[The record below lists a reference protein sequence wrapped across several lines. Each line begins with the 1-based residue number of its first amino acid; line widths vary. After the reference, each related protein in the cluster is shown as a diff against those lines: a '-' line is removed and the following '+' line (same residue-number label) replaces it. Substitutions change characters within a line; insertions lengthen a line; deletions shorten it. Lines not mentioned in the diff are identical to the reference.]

1 MPESHVFNLK
11 RDPVDRRDLMLGI
24 GRMAVGTRPKSVD
37 LRSALPAVWNQGDVG
52 SCFAHAGAACQAH
65 QVFKEGGGIIT
76 PSRLCLAVTT
86 RHDEG
91 TLHCDN
97 GATLRGTVKAMARY
111 GVPPETLWPYD
122 VSKYFELPPPAVL
135 AQAEKWQALRYYRI
149 PVGRHAPELFRR
161 ALAAGFIV
169 MFGAAL
175 YDSFESE
182 EVAAAGRVPMPNTAT
197 EALLG
202 GHAMAAVG
210 YDADLLVRNSWG
222 PEWGEGGYCRMP
234 DAYFADPDLLW
245 DAWVISLTE
254 IGK

>member
-1 MPESHVFNLK
+1 MFKTHVLNLK
-11 RDPVDRRDLMLGI
+11 RDLIDRRDFMLGAE
-24 GRMAVGTRPKSVD
+24 RLAAVPRPKTVD
-37 LRSALPAVWNQGDVG
+37 LRSELPEVWNQGNVG
-52 SCFAHAGAACQAH
+52 SCFAHAGAVCQAH
-65 QVFKEGGGIIT
+65 QVFKESGGIIT

-86 RHDEG
+86 RSDEG
-91 TLHCDN
+91 SLQVDE
-97 GATLRGTVKAMARY
+97 GASLRGTVKAMARH

-122 VSKYFELPPPAVL
+122 VSKYFELPPQDVL

-175 YDSFESE
+175 YDSFESD
-182 EVAAAGRVPMPNTAT
+182 EVAKSGRVPMPDFTAET
-197 EALLG
+197 LLG

-210 YDADLLVRNSWG
+210 YNADLLVRNSWG
-222 PEWGEGGYCRMP
+222 PEWGDGGYCRMP
-234 DAYFADPDLLW
+234 DAYFANPDLLW

-254 IGK
+254 IGQ